1 MTSRRAST
9 AGLACLGLF
18 IGLMWLYPL
27 LTLRL
32 TDQHDIPTHLRWA
45 EQFADALRDG
55 QLLPRWAHA
64 SLHGLGDPSF
74 VYYQPLF
81 YYVTS
86 AFALLGLRSEYAL
99 LLAIIVPYVLLGA
112 IVYRTFLGSYPD
124 RVALA
129 GALFVIVGPLLYFL
143 STNLGA
149 YPWSLSLPF
158 SVLFAAESSR
168 ERPRASRLGILL
180 SLVCLSHLLS
190 GLITLCA
197 TALGRLLFAFPSRRN
212 LRGHLGWAAGVL
224 LGLALAA
231 FFIYPAVTQLKLIN
245 PAGWADSD
253 RMWARAFVFPIAHA
267 RDGLRWAAIQ
277 WPLGVVTLAT
287 AALCLIPRQRPATP
301 MQVLARRLAV
311 VALAALLLSTELA
324 YPLYATIKQ
333 MQMLQYPYRFVFI
346 AAVLANLAL
355 AIHVAEGAWA
365 GWGRMVRAAAVLL
378 VLAQC
383 ALSGFLQVSL
393 VRSGVQLPDRAHF
406 MAGRFGQP
414 EYLPAVHGPHWQQWV
429 ADGKLEGECKRLG
442 IQCDTPVQR
451 THALSVAIDTPRAL
465 AVRLPVFAFPAWSL
479 TVDGQ
484 PQALVPDP
492 DTGLPLAQLA
502 PGRHLVAL
510 RWTGTPAD
518 KTGRVVSLA
527 ALAVLLA
534 LLAAGWLR
542 RGERLVEDAAAE
554 DAAGTLARDGEELAP
569 TN

>member
-1 MTSRRAST
+1 MTARRASM
-9 AGLACLGLF
+9 AGMACLMLF

-64 SLHGLGDPSF
+64 AQLGLGDPSF

-81 YYVTS
+81 YYVTGV
-86 AFALLGLRSEYAL
+86 FALLGLRSEYAL
-99 LLAIIVPYVLLGA
+99 LLGIIVPYVLLGA
-112 IVYRTFLGSYPD
+112 IVYRTFLGRYPD

-129 GALFVIVGPLLYFL
+129 GAIFVIIGPLLYFL

-149 YPWSLSLPF
+149 YPWALSLPF
-158 SVLFAAESSR
+158 SVLFVAESSR
-168 ERPRASRLGILL
+168 EQPRASGLGMLL
-180 SLVCLSHLLS
+180 ALVCLGHLLS

-197 TALGRLLFAFPSRRN
+197 TALGRLLFAFPARQN
-212 LRGHLGWAAGVL
+212 IRGHLGWAAGVL

-231 FFIYPAVTQLKLIN
+231 FFIYPAVTQLKLIT

-253 RMWARAFVFPIAHA
+253 RMWARAFVFPLAHA

-287 AALCLIPRQRPATP
+287 IALSLFPWRHPDTP
-301 MQVLARRLAV
+301 MQLLARRLGV

-324 YPLYATIKQ
+324 YPLFAYIKQ
-333 MQMLQYPYRFVFI
+333 MQMLQYPYRFVFV

-355 AIHVAEGAWA
+355 AIQVAEGAWA
-365 GWGRMVRAAAVLL
+365 RWGRAARAAAMAL
-378 VLAQC
+378 VLVQC
-383 ALSGFLQVSL
+383 ALSGFLQL
-393 VRSGVQLPDRAHF
+393 GIIRSGVPLPERASF
-406 MAGRFGQP
+406 MEGRFGQP
-414 EYLPAVHGPHWQQWV
+414 EYQPAVRGPHWQQWV
-429 ADGKLEGECKRLG
+429 ADGKLDGECRRLA
-442 IQCDTPVQR
+442 IRCDALVQR
-451 THALSVAIDTPRAL
+451 THALSVTIETPHEV
-465 AVRLPVFAFPAWSL
+465 AVRLPVFAFPAWGL

-484 PQALVPDP
+484 PQALVADP
-492 DTGLPLAQLA
+492 DTGLPLVQLGA
-502 PGRHLVAL
+502 GRHQVAL
-510 RWTGTPAD
+510 HWAGTPAD
-518 KTGRVVSLA
+518 AVGRGVSLA
-527 ALAVLLA
+527 ALALLLV

-542 RGERLVEDAAAE
+542 RRRGV
-554 DAAGTLARDGEELAP
+554 DAAGTPAQDSEELAP